1 MSIHEVSVSELKS
14 ELSKGCVVIDVRET
28 DEYVSGHVP
37 GAVSVPLSVLVD
49 NVDAFPDATTTYVI
63 CQAGGRSMRACEYL
77 EGLGKSVVNVAGGTG
92 AWIAAGYDVV
102 AGESPN

>member
-1 MSIHEVSVSELKS
+1 MSIHEVSVAELNS
-14 ELSKGCVVIDVRET
+14 ELSKGCVVIDVREN

-49 NVDAFPDATTTYVI
+49 NVDTFPDSTTAYVI

-92 AWIAAGYDVV
+92 AWIASGFDVV
-102 AGESPN
+102 AGESPS